1 MSVLVVV
8 LVAIALISMVSNR
21 RALLEG
27 GRTLPWGA
35 GAVLDVAVPIQKG
48 LSMPFEAIRNTWNN
62 YVALMGVRG
71 ENEELREKLARLEE
85 DNLQLRE
92 ALVASGRLESIA
104 EMRDHF
110 EIPMLPAELVGSDIS
125 PWFRSVMLDRG
136 QDDGV
141 LAGMPVIGVHGLVG
155 LVTVSSGRSSQ
166 TMLLLDRQ
174 SAVDGTVQRSRARGV
189 VRGGGGSNLR
199 FEFVARG
206 GDVQVGDLV
215 ITSGLGGVYPKG
227 LRVGEVTKVSDPG
240 SRLLQTATL
249 RPAVDYRQLEQVF
262 VMMHRG
268 PTMDLLYAHADSESD
283 AVERGQPQVAAET
296 DR

>member
-1 MSVLVVV
+1 MNPLRFVRMSLLVVV

-21 RALLEG
+21 RALLDG

-35 GAVLDVAVPIQKG
+35 SAVLDVAVPVQKA
-48 LSMPFEAIRNTWNN
+48 LAYPFDAMRKTWDN
-62 YVALMGVRG
+62 YVAVLGVRG
-71 ENEELREKLARLEE
+71 DNEELRRQVAQLEE

-136 QDDGV
+136 QGDGV
-141 LAGMPVIGVHGLVG
+141 LAGMPVISVHGLVG
-155 LVTVSSGRSSQ
+155 LVTVASGRSSQ

-174 SAVDGTVQRSRARGV
+174 SAVDGTVQRSRARGM
-189 VRGGGGSNLR
+189 VRGGGGDDLR

-249 RPAVDYRQLEQVF
+249 QPAVDYRQLEQVF
-262 VMMHRG
+262 VMIHRG
-268 PTMDLLYAHADSESD
+268 PTMDLLYAHANPEPDAAESD
-283 AVERGQPQVAAET
+283 R
-296 DR
+296 

>member
-1 MSVLVVV
+1 MNPLGRFVRMSLLVVL

-35 GAVLDVAVPIQKG
+35 GFVLDVAVPIQKG
-48 LSMPFEAIRNTWNN
+48 LSMPFHAIGNTWNN
-62 YVALMGVRG
+62 YVALLGVRD
-71 ENEELREKLARLEE
+71 ENAQLRDKLARLEE
-85 DNLQLRE
+85 DNVQLRE

-104 EMRDHF
+104 EMRDHY

-136 QDDGV
+136 QGDGV
-141 LAGMPVIGVHGLVG
+141 LAGMPVIGVDGLVG
-155 LVTVSSGRSSQ
+155 LVTVASGRSSQ

-262 VMMHRG
+262 VMLHRG
-268 PTMDLLYAHADSESD
+268 PTMDLLYAQADPEADS
-283 AVERGQPQVAAET
+283 GP
-296 DR
+296 